1 MKDRNPLT
9 NIIEFTGQ
17 KAWVA
22 KSNSVMN
29 RLQGSLSD
37 LQAFD
42 ECYVMFSPNDVTP
55 ANRKEYEENLVA
67 KVVDNLAEC
76 MVMLEGLK
84 VIFGEERV
92 ENKTVEKGRETFKR
106 YEEELTNCLTVA
118 DYMQK
123 LGRRLSGKSNS
134 EPRQE

>member
-1 MKDRNPLT
+1 MKDRNPLA
-9 NIIEFTGQ
+9 NIIEFTGH

-22 KSNSVMN
+22 KTNSVMN
-29 RLQGSLSD
+29 KLQGSLSD

-42 ECYVMFSPNDVTP
+42 ECYVMFSSNDVTP
-55 ANRKEYEENLVA
+55 ANRKDYEESLMA

-76 MVMLEGLK
+76 MVMLDGLK

-92 ENKTVEKGRETFKR
+92 ENKTVEKGKELFGR

-118 DYMQK
+118 EYMQK
-123 LGRRLSGKSNS
+123 LGRQLSDKSNS

>member
-9 NIIEFTGQ
+9 NIIEFTGY

-22 KSNSVMN
+22 KTNSVMN
-29 RLQGSLSD
+29 KLQGSLSD

-42 ECYVMFSPNDVTP
+42 ECYVMFSPNDITP
-55 ANRKEYEENLVA
+55 ANRKDYEENLVA

-76 MVMLEGLK
+76 MVMLDGLK
-84 VIFGEERV
+84 VIFGEEQV
-92 ENKTVEKGRETFKR
+92 ENKTVEKGKELFGR

-118 DYMQK
+118 EYMQK
-123 LGRRLSGKSNS
+123 LGRRLSDKSNS
-134 EPRQE
+134 EPR